1 MNENK
6 LLEQLKEA
14 AQDEPFMES
23 LYTSADHTEFA
34 AKLLSKGI
42 ELSDD
47 ESKQLYEGMKND
59 PQELSEDS
67 LDTVAGGFVIS
78 TSTACWA
85 IAGGCAFLYGCYK
98 SFTKKCK

>member
-34 AKLLSKGI
+34 AKLL
-42 ELSDD
+42 
-47 ESKQLYEGMKND
+47 
-59 PQELSEDS
+59 
-67 LDTVAGGFVIS
+67 
-78 TSTACWA
+78 
-85 IAGGCAFLYGCYK
+85 
-98 SFTKKCK
+98 